1 MPLPAPVSIFDSLN
15 QRLPNFNNKMDPNA
29 KVEKGST
36 SIQLMPPPKM
46 AIRKNPNHRWYTFGA
61 NHLNPGS
68 QSAFALAVQMQGVD
82 RNDRDGAEVLEHAEA
97 FRNKKYFIPEREDN
111 IFHSNEADVVRSA
124 DLYLIHPVMQAL
136 AAHPRYHR
144 CVISRSEDTLKDS
157 RTDMTFYIPVQ
168 SGDHLPF
175 AVVEYKK
182 RQAFQAAGFNHEAMI
197 PPALRASVQVLQ
209 AEFDQHCFMN
219 LQTPSAQSQ
228 DTFKRL
234 FEGCGVK
241 ADDSDSTLFK
251 GSENNLIKQAASYMV
266 AYRVR
271 HVALFNWDCMVLCY
285 FPWLDRS
292 KSLQQLEGDY
302 RGARA
307 TKNTAAR
314 LATPYPVE
322 VDIYPHDDPNTR
334 LALMAFMQHAWED
347 TYNS

>member
-1 MPLPAPVSIFDSLN
+1 MPLPAPVSIFDSLS
-15 QRLPNFNNKMDPNA
+15 QALPGFQNKHDPNA

-46 AIRKNPNHRWYTFGA
+46 AIPKKPNRRWYTFGA
-61 NHLNPGS
+61 DHINPGS
-68 QSAFALAVQMQGVD
+68 RNAFSLAAQMQDVD
-82 RNDRDGAEVLEHAEA
+82 RKDKDAAEVLEHAEA
-97 FRNKKYFIPEREDN
+97 FRNKKYFVPEREDN

-144 CVISRSEDTLKDS
+144 NVVSRSEDTLKES
-157 RTDMTFYIPVQ
+157 RTDMTFYQPVQ
-168 SGDHLPF
+168 GGPPRPF

-182 RQAFQAAGFNHEAMI
+182 REAFKAAGFNHEAKI
-197 PPALRASVQVLQ
+197 PNALRANVQALQ
-209 AEFDQHCFMN
+209 AEFDN
-219 LQTPSAQSQ
+219 NRPTPTPQSQ
-228 DTFKRL
+228 AAFKQL

-241 ADDSDSTLFK
+241 ADDSDSTLFS

-271 HVALFNWDCMVLCY
+271 HVALFNWDCLVLCY

-292 KSLQQLEGDY
+292 RSEQQLEGDY
-302 RGARA
+302 KGARG

-314 LATPYPVE
+314 PGIPYPVE
-322 VDIYPHDDPNTR
+322 VDIYPHSDTKMR
-334 LALMAFMQHAWED
+334 LALMAFMQHAWEE
-347 TYNS
+347 TNQ

>member
-1 MPLPAPVSIFDSLN
+1 MPLPAPVSIFDSLK
-15 QRLPNFNNKMDPNA
+15 QPLPSFPNNPDPNA

-46 AIRKNPNHRWYTFGA
+46 AIPKNPNRRWFTSGA
-61 NHLNPGS
+61 DHLDPRS
-68 QSAFALAVQMQGVD
+68 QSIFALAVQMQDVD
-82 RNDRDGAEVLEHAEA
+82 RNHRDAAEVLEHAEA
-97 FRNKKYFIPEREDN
+97 FRNKKYFIPEKEDN

-144 CVISRSEDTLKDS
+144 NVISRSEDTLKES
-157 RTDMTFYIPVQ
+157 RTDMTFYQTVQ
-168 SGDHLPF
+168 DSNHRPF

-182 RQAFQAAGFNHEAMI
+182 RQAFKAAGFKHEAMI
-197 PPALRASVQVLQ
+197 PPALRAKVQALQ
-209 AEFDQHCFMN
+209 AEFDKN
-219 LQTPSAQSQ
+219 LPIPSQQSQ
-228 DTFKRL
+228 ADFKQL

-241 ADDSDSTLFK
+241 ADESDSTLFS

-292 KSLQQLEGDY
+292 KSVQELEAHY
-302 RGARA
+302 KGARG
-307 TKNTAAR
+307 TKSTAAR
-314 LATPYPVE
+314 PGTPYPVE
-322 VDIYPHDDPNTR
+322 VDIYPHTDPNTR
-334 LALMAFMQHAWED
+334 LALMTFMQHAWEE
-347 TYNS
+347 TNNAY

>member
-1 MPLPAPVSIFDSLN
+1 
-15 QRLPNFNNKMDPNA
+15 MDPNA

-46 AIRKNPNHRWYTFGA
+46 AIPKNPNHRWYTFGA

-68 QSAFALAVQMQGVD
+68 QSAFALAVQMQGVN
-82 RNDRDGAEVLEHAEA
+82 RNDKDGAEVFEHAEA

-144 CVISRSEDTLKDS
+144 SVISRSEDTLKDS

-168 SGDHLPF
+168 SGDHRPF

-197 PPALRASVQVLQ
+197 PQALRARVQALQ
-209 AEFDQHCFMN
+209 AEFDQN
-219 LQTPSAQSQ
+219 LLTPSPQAQAA
-228 DTFKRL
+228 FKQL

-241 ADDSDSTLFK
+241 ADDSDSTLFT

-292 KSLQQLEGDY
+292 KTVPQLEADY
-302 RGARA
+302 RGARG
-307 TKNTAAR
+307 TKNTPAR
-314 LATPYPVE
+314 PGISYPVE
-322 VDIYPHDDPNTR
+322 VDIYPHGDPNTR
-334 LALMAFMQHAWED
+334 LALMAFMQHAWEE